1 MKKILLSLIAGA
13 VAATSTYAQEAESAP
28 LTLSGSVDTYVRTT
42 LNTSAKGT
50 LVAPTTSFANGNGF
64 NIGMIN
70 LKASKEGD
78 KSGFVADVV
87 FGPRGKDAL
96 AADDALG
103 VVNQLYA
110 YYNVTDKLTFTL
122 GRFNTYLG
130 YEYISPVGNY
140 NYSTSYL
147 FTNGPFSNTG
157 AKVNY
162 ALTDKLSVM
171 IAALDNLDNNGSRIE
186 NNLMVGGQVGYV
198 ADKFSVYANYLGG
211 NTGADGAA
219 DNVGLYNQIDLTGG
233 VQATEDLFLGL
244 NASTRYVKTSKDDNR
259 NFTGIALY
267 VQNSFSDNFSLGL
280 RAEQFMTK
288 NEVYDASNRL
298 YIPTI
303 NKTISPTKNEL
314 RGSVTALTLSGRYK
328 VGDLTFIP
336 ELRTDLFGKAS
347 TDKNVAATKGYNLP
361 DSNGDLKKAISSFSI
376 AAVYAF

>member
-28 LTLSGSVDTYVRTT
+28 LTLSGSVDTYYRTT
-42 LNTSAKGT
+42 LNTSDSGPLA
-50 LVAPTTSFANGNGF
+50 APGTSFANGTGF
-64 NIGMIN
+64 NIGMVN

-78 KSGFVADVV
+78 KTGFVADVV
-87 FGPRGKDAL
+87 FGPRG
-96 AADDALG
+96 AAAGANEDLNN

-147 FTNGPFSNTG
+147 FTNGPFSHTG

-171 IAALDNLDNNGSRIE
+171 VAALDNVDVRLDKSK
-186 NNLMVGGQVGYV
+186 NNLMIGGQVGYV

-211 NTGADGAA
+211 STGDDGAE
-219 DNVGLYNQIDLTGG
+219 DNVGLYNQIDLTAGF
-233 VQATEDLFLGL
+233 QATEDLFVGL
-244 NASTRYVKTSKDDNR
+244 NASTRSITLAKDSAD
-259 NFTGIALY
+259 NFTGVALY
-267 VQNSFSDNFSLGL
+267 VQNSFSDKFSLGL

-288 NEVYDASNRL
+288 N
-298 YIPTI
+298 
-303 NKTISPTKNEL
+303 NKILNTVPVSATDFNVK
-314 RGSVTALTLSGRYK
+314 GSVTALTLSGRYK
-328 VGDLTFIP
+328 VGDLTIIP

-347 TDKNVAATKGYNLP
+347 TDKNVAATKGYNLYNLP
-361 DSNGDLKKAISSFSI
+361 NSKGDLKKAITSFSI